1 MVVRASS
8 PHRGERGAASAAQ
21 AALVAPVLLA
31 SLMLIVQVGLLF
43 HARNVAEEAAQE
55 GAAAGRRFDG
65 SGSEAQDAASR
76 YLGSLS
82 DRTLQNRSVRATRTA
97 QTTTVTVTGTVLAVV
112 PWLDLAVEESASGPV
127 ERYVH
132 PAGP

>member
-1 MVVRASS
+1 MIGLWLV
-8 PHRGERGAASAAQ
+8 HRGERGAASVAQ
-21 AALVAPVLLA
+21 AALVAPILLT

-65 SGSEAQDAASR
+65 SPNQAQTAAR
-76 YLGSLS
+76 TYLGSLS

-97 QTTTVTVTGTVLAVV
+97 QTATVTVTGTVLAVV
-112 PWLDLAVEESASGPV
+112 PWLDLDVKESASGPV
-127 ERYVH
+127 ERYV
-132 PAGP
+132 PPPTP